1 MDAQVPDGLEEGGSP
16 AGAGN
21 TTIWEYDDYYGQKIL
36 RKKGGSS
43 FQFVSVAAINN
54 TSPSLIDFSE
64 AHDPAEAKAEYDRLR
79 AHEQKPAA
87 AAGGGGGGSLADSLD
102 SDSGAPVVPEQIM
115 DQVLKSALVFSCSH
129 AWDAKPGNTRTSLL
143 PDGTIDVTVID
154 KSGISKAWNPILK
167 EALEASKK
175 DPNFAS
181 FYADVLAAQGK
192 TDSLEKAM
200 CVAFRRMKKNNT
212 FPSYGPFMSAAQA
225 LKDYGHCADDISALF
240 NPTDAN
246 GECIAVVVKSPDGN
260 EVLVC
265 MLVKA
270 INCPKHKVY
279 VSCYLYTTPSFPI
292 LPKLADTAGT
302 IVQTM
307 PSSVAQTTLLHTVV

>member
-1 MDAQVPDGLEEGGSP
+1 MDAQVPDGEEGGSP
-16 AGAGN
+16 AGADD
-21 TTIWEYDDYYGQKIL
+21 TMIWVYDPDYFGQQIL
-36 RKKGGSS
+36 RKKGGSR
-43 FQFVSVAAINN
+43 FQYVGVAAING
-54 TSPSLIDFSE
+54 TSSSLIDFSE

-87 AAGGGGGGSLADSLD
+87 AAGGGGLADSLD

-115 DQVLKSALVFSCSH
+115 EPVLKSALVFSCSH

-154 KSGISKAWNPILK
+154 GSGIPKAWNPILK
-167 EALEASKK
+167 EALEASKQ

-181 FYADVLAAQGK
+181 FYADVATAQGK

-200 CVAFRRMKKNNT
+200 CVEFYRMKKNNT
-212 FPSYGPFMSAAQA
+212 FPRYGPFMSAAQA